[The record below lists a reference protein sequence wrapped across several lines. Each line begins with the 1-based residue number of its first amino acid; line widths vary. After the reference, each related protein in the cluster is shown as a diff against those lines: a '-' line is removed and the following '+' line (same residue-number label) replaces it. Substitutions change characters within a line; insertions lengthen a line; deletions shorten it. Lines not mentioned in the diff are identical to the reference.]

1 MKTMNNKMPKTMKHI
16 CTVLF
21 LMGTLSSFAQ
31 KKWTLLTC
39 VEHALEHNIS
49 VKQSMLD
56 IDLAKEDLVNAKGNF
71 LPTLRASASQNYNFG
86 SFIGQDGSRIKSDT
100 RGNSFGLNTGVTIFN
115 GFQNLNIYKQA
126 KLGVE
131 ASRLQFS
138 ILQDNIAMTI
148 VNGYLNILFN
158 KENLKIAQEQL
169 IISQN
174 QRDQIKSQV
183 DAGIKPTSDLL
194 DVEAT
199 LASNR
204 ESIVNAENSLDLS
217 LLSLSQNL
225 QLPPNDFD
233 IEDVQINLDLA
244 AMAYNSSGE
253 ILSYAFENRAEV
265 KSAELSIENSD
276 FGVKL
281 AQSAYAPSLSFGAGL
296 GTSYQHNQ
304 GDPDVRTQ
312 FSANPNVPGEI
323 IESVMPFG
331 FNTQLESNLGYNL
344 GFNLNI
350 PIFNGFK
357 TKASVNK
364 AKINKEKSV
373 LNLAQAKQDLTTT
386 ITQAYADAK
395 AALKQY
401 QASKLSVVSLEE
413 SFKNIQNKFNFG
425 AATSFEVEQV
435 RGRLVNAKSNLVT
448 SKYNFVFRSKVLD
461 FYMGKPLIP

>member
-1 MKTMNNKMPKTMKHI
+1 MKHI

-31 KKWTLLTC
+31 KKWSLKEC

-56 IDLAKEDLVNAKGNF
+56 IDLAKEDLVNTKGNF

-131 ASRLQFS
+131 SSQLQFS
-138 ILQDNIAMTI
+138 VLQDNISMTI
-148 VNGYLNILFN
+148 VNGFLNILFN
-158 KENLKIAQEQL
+158 KENLKIANEQL
-169 IISQN
+169 TISQN
-174 QRDQIKSQV
+174 QLDQIKSQV

-194 DVEAT
+194 DAEAT

-225 QLPPNDFD
+225 QIPPNDFD
-233 IEDVQINLDLA
+233 IEDVQINLNSA
-244 AMAYNSSGE
+244 SMVYNSSGE
-253 ILSYAFENRAEV
+253 ILSYALDNRAEI
-265 KSAELSIENSD
+265 KSAELGIENSD
-276 FGVKL
+276 FGVKI

-304 GDPDVRTQ
+304 GDPDVRSQ
-312 FSANPNVPGEI
+312 FIANPNSPGDV
-323 IESVMPFG
+323 IESIVPFG

-364 AKINKEKSV
+364 AKINKEKSI
-373 LNLAQAKQDLTTT
+373 LNLAQAKQDITTT

-401 QASKLSVVSLEE
+401 QASKFSVTSLEE

-435 RGRLVNAKSNLVT
+435 RGRLVTAKSNLIN
-448 SKYNFVFRSKVLD
+448 SKYNFVFRTKVLD
-461 FYMGKPLIP
+461 FYMGKPLTP

>member
-1 MKTMNNKMPKTMKHI
+1 MKHI
-16 CTVLF
+16 YIVLF
-21 LMGTLSSFAQ
+21 LIGTLSSFAQ
-31 KKWTLLTC
+31 KKWSLKEC

-56 IDLAKEDLVNAKGNF
+56 IDLAKQDLVSSKGNF

-100 RGNSFGLNTGVTIFN
+100 RGNNFGLNTGVTIFN

-131 ASRLQFS
+131 SSQLQFS
-138 ILQDNIAMTI
+138 MLQDNISMTI
-148 VNGYLNILFN
+148 VNGFLNILFN
-158 KENLKIAQEQL
+158 KENLKIANEQL
-169 IISQN
+169 AISQN
-174 QRDQIKSQV
+174 QLDQIKSQV

-194 DVEAT
+194 DAEAT

-225 QLPPNDFD
+225 QISPKDFD
-233 IEDVQINLDLA
+233 IEEVQINLNSTS
-244 AMAYNSSGE
+244 MVYNTSGE
-253 ILSYAFENRAEV
+253 ILSYALENRAEV
-265 KSAELSIENSD
+265 KSAALGIENSD
-276 FGVKL
+276 FGVKI

-304 GDPDVRTQ
+304 GGLDVRTEFIQ
-312 FSANPNVPGEI
+312 DPDDPEGMIRVFVPY
-323 IESVMPFG
+323 G
-331 FNTQLESNLGYNL
+331 FNAQLESNLGYNL

-357 TKASVNK
+357 TKASVTK
-364 AKINKEKSV
+364 AKINKEKNILV
-373 LNLAQAKQDLTTT
+373 LEQAKQDITTT

-401 QASKLSVVSLEE
+401 QASRFSVTSLEE
-413 SFKNIQNKFNFG
+413 SFKNSQNKFNLG

-435 RGRLVNAKSNLVT
+435 RGRLVSAKSNLIIA
-448 SKYNFVFRSKVLD
+448 KYNFVFRSKVLD
-461 FYMGKPLIP
+461 FYMGKPLTP

>member
-1 MKTMNNKMPKTMKHI
+1 MNNKMPKTMKHI
-16 CTVLF
+16 CTVIF
-21 LMGTLSSFAQ
+21 LMGLLSGFAQ
-31 KKWTLLTC
+31 KKWTLQAC

-131 ASRLQFS
+131 ASRLQFL
-138 ILQDNIAMTI
+138 ILQDNISMTI

-233 IEDVQINLDLA
+233 IEDVQINLDFA
-244 AMAYNSSGE
+244 TMEYNSSGE

-265 KSAELSIENSD
+265 KSAELNIENSD

-323 IESVMPFG
+323 IETVMPFG

-435 RGRLVNAKSNLVT
+435 RGRLVNAKSNLLT

>member
-1 MKTMNNKMPKTMKHI
+1 MKMMNNKMPKTMKHI

-31 KKWTLLTC
+31 KKWTLLAC

-56 IDLAKEDLVNAKGNF
+56 IDLAKEDLVNTKGNF

-131 ASRLQFS
+131 SSQLQFS
-138 ILQDNIAMTI
+138 VLQDNISMTI
-148 VNGYLNILFN
+148 VNGFLNILFN
-158 KENLKIAQEQL
+158 KENLKIANEQL
-169 IISQN
+169 TISQN
-174 QRDQIKSQV
+174 QLDQIKSQV

-194 DVEAT
+194 DAEAT

-225 QLPPNDFD
+225 QIPPNDFD
-233 IEDVQINLDLA
+233 IEDVQINLNSA
-244 AMAYNSSGE
+244 SMVYNSSGE
-253 ILSYAFENRAEV
+253 ILSYALDNRAEI
-265 KSAELSIENSD
+265 KSAELGIENSD
-276 FGVKL
+276 FGVKI

-304 GDPDVRTQ
+304 GDPDVRSQ
-312 FSANPNVPGEI
+312 FIANPNSPGDV
-323 IESVMPFG
+323 IESIVPFG

-364 AKINKEKSV
+364 AKINKEKSI
-373 LNLAQAKQDLTTT
+373 LNLAQAKQDITTT

-401 QASKLSVVSLEE
+401 QASKFSVTSLEE

-435 RGRLVNAKSNLVT
+435 RGRLVTAKSNLIN
-448 SKYNFVFRSKVLD
+448 SKYNFVFRTKVLD
-461 FYMGKPLIP
+461 FYMGKPLTP

>member
-1 MKTMNNKMPKTMKHI
+1 MNNKMPKTMKHI

-31 KKWTLLTC
+31 KKWSLKEC

-131 ASRLQFS
+131 SSQLQFS
-138 ILQDNIAMTI
+138 VLQDNISMTI
-148 VNGYLNILFN
+148 VNGFLNILFN
-158 KENLKIAQEQL
+158 KENLKIANEQL
-169 IISQN
+169 TISQN
-174 QRDQIKSQV
+174 QLDQIKSQV

-194 DVEAT
+194 DAEAT

-225 QLPPNDFD
+225 QIPPNDFD
-233 IEDVQINLDLA
+233 IEDVQINLNSA
-244 AMAYNSSGE
+244 SMVYNSSGE
-253 ILSYAFENRAEV
+253 ILSYALDNRAEI
-265 KSAELSIENSD
+265 KSAELGIENSD
-276 FGVKL
+276 FGVKI

-323 IESVMPFG
+323 IETVMPFG